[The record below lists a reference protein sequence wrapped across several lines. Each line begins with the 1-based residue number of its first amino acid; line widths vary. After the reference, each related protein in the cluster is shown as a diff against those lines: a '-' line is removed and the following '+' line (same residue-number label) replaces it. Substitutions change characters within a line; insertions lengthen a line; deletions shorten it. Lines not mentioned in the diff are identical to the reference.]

1 MKIVFTGG
9 GTGGHFYPIIAVAEA
24 IQKIA
29 SEQRLLAP
37 NLYYIAPTPY
47 DQPALFENG
56 IQYVAC
62 PAGKV
67 RRYFSLTNFTDM
79 FVTLSGTVRAFF
91 ILLKIYPD
99 VVFSKGGF
107 ASVPTVLA
115 AHLLRIPIIIHESDS
130 KPGKANLLA
139 SKYAYRIAITFDSS
153 SALFPAKAQAK
164 IARTGIP
171 IRAALATPLPTGA
184 AQELG
189 LDTSVPTIF
198 ILGGSSGSKRINEV
212 VLAGLPELVAIA
224 NVIHQTGKDNFAEAE
239 STGKVVLRDNPNAD
253 RYHVFPFL
261 TRDAMREAAGVA
273 SLVISRAGAT
283 SITEISLW
291 HKPSI
296 LIPIPESVSH
306 DQRTNAYAYAHTGAA
321 VVLEEHNISPH
332 ILVSEA
338 KRILG
343 DQNTWQD
350 MANKSMNFA
359 NADAAMQ
366 IAQELIRIGQSH
378 NPTDAVTEAARQAG
392 IAQAAAEAEAK
403 AAAKA
408 GATASKQEKP

>member
-24 IQKIA
+24 VQKIVA
-29 SEQRLLAP
+29 EERLLAP
-37 NLYYIAPTPY
+37 QMYYIAPTPY
-47 DQPALFENG
+47 DEPALFENS
-56 IQYVAC
+56 IQYIAC
-62 PAGKV
+62 PAGKM
-67 RRYFSLTNFTDM
+67 RRYFSVMNFTDV
-79 FVTLSGTVRAFF
+79 FVTLSGVVRAFF

-139 SKYAYRIAITFDSS
+139 AKYAYRIGITFDSS
-153 SALFPAKAQAK
+153 KALFPAKVQGN

-171 IRAALATPLPTGA
+171 IRAALALPLATGA

-189 LDTSVPTIF
+189 LDASVPTIF
-198 ILGGSSGSKRINEV
+198 ILGGSSGSKKINEV
-212 VLAGLPELVAIA
+212 VLGGLPELVNVA
-224 NVIHQTGKDNFAEAE
+224 NVIHQTGKELFAETE
-239 STGKVVLRDNPNAD
+239 STAKVVLGGNAHAD
-253 RYHVFPFL
+253 RYHAFPFL
-261 TRDAMREAAGVA
+261 VRDAMREAAGVC

-321 VVLEEHNISPH
+321 VVLEEHNMTPH
-332 ILVSEA
+332 ILVSEVT
-338 KRILG
+338 RILG
-343 DQNTWQD
+343 DQNAWQA
-350 MANKSMNFA
+350 MANASTTFA
-359 NADAAMQ
+359 NADAAAI
-366 IAQELIRIGQSH
+366 IAKELILIGQSH
-378 NPTDAVTEAARQAG
+378 NPTEAA
-392 IAQAAAEAEAK
+392 IAAA
-403 AAAKA
+403 
-408 GATASKQEKP
+408 TPPTPTV

>member
-24 IQKIA
+24 VQKIVV
-29 SEQRLLAP
+29 EERLLP
-37 NLYYIAPTPY
+37 PTMYYIAPVPY
-47 DQPALFENG
+47 DEQALFENNVQF
-56 IQYVAC
+56 IAC
-62 PAGKV
+62 PAGKL
-67 RRYFSLTNFTDM
+67 RRYFSVKNFTDF
-79 FVTLSGTVRAFF
+79 FVTLSGFIRAFF
-91 ILLKIYPD
+91 TLLKIYPD
-99 VVFSKGGF
+99 VVFSKGGY

-139 SKYAYRIAITFDSS
+139 AKYAYRIAVTFNSS
-153 SALFPAKAQAK
+153 IPMFPPKTREN

-171 IRAALATPLPTGA
+171 IRAALATPLPQGA

-189 LDTSVPTIF
+189 LDTTVPTIF
-198 ILGGSSGSKRINEV
+198 ILGGSTGSKKINEV
-212 VLAGLPELVAIA
+212 VLQALPGLVSFA
-224 NVIHQTGKDNFAEAE
+224 NVIHQTGKDNFVEAE
-239 STGKVVLRDNPNAD
+239 GTAKVVLGSSEHAN

-261 TRDAMREAAGVA
+261 GRDAMRMAAGAA

-321 VVLEEHNISPH
+321 VVLEEHNMTPH
-332 ILVSEA
+332 IFASEA
-338 KRILG
+338 RRILG
-343 DQNTWQD
+343 DQNVWQT
-350 MANKSMNFA
+350 MANNTMSFA
-359 NADAAMQ
+359 NADAAAL
-366 IAQELIRIGQSH
+366 IATELIRIGKSH
-378 NPTDAVTEAARQAG
+378 NPTEAAT
-392 IAQAAAEAEAK
+392 AAAQ
-403 AAAKA
+403 
-408 GATASKQEKP
+408 TPV

>member
-24 IQKIA
+24 VQKIVA
-29 SEQRLLAP
+29 EERLLP
-37 NLYYIAPTPY
+37 PSLYYIAPTQY
-47 DQPALFENG
+47 DEQALFEND
-56 IQYVAC
+56 IQFIKC

-67 RRYFSLTNFTDM
+67 RRYFSVSNFTDA
-79 FVTLSGTVRAFF
+79 FVTLSGTFKAFF
-91 ILLKIYPD
+91 TLLKIYPD

-139 SKYAYRIAITFDSS
+139 AKYAYRIAVTFNSS
-153 SALFPAKAQAK
+153 IPMFPEKTRAN

-171 IRAALATPLPTGA
+171 IRAALAMPLPAGA

-189 LDTSVPTIF
+189 LDANIPTIF
-198 ILGGSSGSKRINEV
+198 ILGGSTGSKKINEV
-212 VLAGLPELVAIA
+212 VLQALPDLTSFA
-224 NVIHQTGKDNFAEAE
+224 NVIHQTGKDNFTEVEA
-239 STGKVVLRDNPNAD
+239 TAKVILGSSEHAN
-253 RYHVFPFL
+253 RYHAFPFL
-261 TRDAMREAAGVA
+261 GRDAMRMAAGAA
-273 SLVISRAGAT
+273 SLVVSRAGAT

-321 VVLEEHNISPH
+321 EVLEEHNMTPH
-332 ILVSEA
+332 ILASEA
-338 KRILG
+338 RRITS
-343 DQNTWQD
+343 DQNVWQT
-350 MANKSMNFA
+350 MANASMTFA
-359 NADAAMQ
+359 NADAAAL
-366 IAQELIRIGQSH
+366 IAKELIRIGMSH
-378 NPTDAVTEAARQAG
+378 NPTEAASA
-392 IAQAAAEAEAK
+392 
-403 AAAKA
+403 
-408 GATASKQEKP
+408 PMV

>member
-24 IQKIA
+24 VQKIVA
-29 SEQRLLAP
+29 EERLLAP
-37 NLYYIAPTPY
+37 QMYYIAPTPY
-47 DQPALFENG
+47 DEPALFENS
-56 IQYVAC
+56 IQYIAC
-62 PAGKV
+62 PAGKM
-67 RRYFSLTNFTDM
+67 RRYFSVMNFTDV
-79 FVTLSGTVRAFF
+79 FVTLSGVVRAFF

-139 SKYAYRIAITFDSS
+139 AKYAYRIGITFDSS
-153 SALFPAKAQAK
+153 KALFAAKVQGN

-171 IRAALATPLPTGA
+171 IRAALALPLATGA

-189 LDTSVPTIF
+189 LDASVPTIF
-198 ILGGSSGSKRINEV
+198 ILGGSSGSKKINEV
-212 VLAGLPELVAIA
+212 VLGGLPELVNVA
-224 NVIHQTGKDNFAEAE
+224 NVIHQTGKELFAETE
-239 STGKVVLRDNPNAD
+239 STAKVVLGGNAHAD
-253 RYHVFPFL
+253 RYHAFPFL
-261 TRDAMREAAGVA
+261 VRDAMREAAGVC

-321 VVLEEHNISPH
+321 VVLEEHNMTPH
-332 ILVSEA
+332 ILVSEVT
-338 KRILG
+338 RILG
-343 DQNTWQD
+343 DQNAWQA
-350 MANKSMNFA
+350 MANASTTFA
-359 NADAAMQ
+359 NADAAAI
-366 IAQELIRIGQSH
+366 IAKELILIGQSH
-378 NPTDAVTEAARQAG
+378 NPTEAA
-392 IAQAAAEAEAK
+392 IAAA
-403 AAAKA
+403 
-408 GATASKQEKP
+408 TPPTPTV

>member
-24 IQKIA
+24 VQKLAI
-29 SEQRLLAP
+29 EERLLAP
-37 NLYYIAPTPY
+37 QMYYIAPTPY
-47 DQPALFENG
+47 DEPALFENN
-56 IQYVAC
+56 IQYIAC

-67 RRYFSLTNFTDM
+67 RRYFSVMNFTDL
-79 FVTLSGTVRAFF
+79 FVTLSGVVRAFF

-139 SKYAYRIAITFDSS
+139 AKYAYRIGITFDSS
-153 SALFPAKAQAK
+153 KAFFPAKAQGN

-171 IRAALATPLPTGA
+171 IRAALAMPLATGA
-184 AQELG
+184 AEELG
-189 LDTSVPTIF
+189 LDPSVPTIF
-198 ILGGSSGSKRINEV
+198 ILGGSSGSKKINEV
-212 VLAGLPELVAIA
+212 VLGGLPELVKVA
-224 NVIHQTGKDNFAEAE
+224 NIIHQTGKELFAETE
-239 STGKVVLRDNPNAD
+239 STAKVVLGGSEHAD
-253 RYHVFPFL
+253 RYHAFPFL
-261 TRDAMREAAGVA
+261 VRDAMREAAGA
-273 SLVISRAGAT
+273 CSLVISRAGAT

-321 VVLEEHNISPH
+321 VVLEEHNMTPH
-332 ILVSEA
+332 ILVSEVT
-338 KRILG
+338 RILG
-343 DQNTWQD
+343 DQNAWQA
-350 MANKSMNFA
+350 MANASMTFA
-359 NADAAMQ
+359 NADAAAI
-366 IAQELIRIGQSH
+366 IAKELILIGQSH
-378 NPTDAVTEAARQAG
+378 NPTEAE
-392 IAQAAAEAEAK
+392 IAAATPPAPAV
-403 AAAKA
+403 
-408 GATASKQEKP
+408 

>member
-24 IQKIA
+24 VNKIVA
-29 SEQRLLAP
+29 EERLLAP
-37 NLYYIAPTPY
+37 NLYYIAPAPY
-47 DQPALFENG
+47 DQQALFENN
-56 IQYVAC
+56 IEFIAC

-67 RRYFSLTNFTDM
+67 RRYFSLRNITDA

-91 ILLKIYPD
+91 TLLKIYPD

-139 SKYAYRIAITFDSS
+139 AKYAYRIAITFDSS
-153 SALFPAKAQAK
+153 SALFPEKARK
-164 IARTGIP
+164 NIARTGIP
-171 IRAALATPLPTGA
+171 IRAALATPLPQGA

-212 VLAGLPELVAIA
+212 VLQALPDLVSFA
-224 NVIHQTGKDNFAEAE
+224 NVIHQTGKDNFTEVEGTAKVIL
-239 STGKVVLRDNPNAD
+239 TGSEHAS
-253 RYHVFPFL
+253 RYHAFPFL
-261 TRDAMREAAGVA
+261 MRDAMRQAAGAA
-273 SLVISRAGAT
+273 SLVVSRAGAT

-321 VVLEEHNISPH
+321 IVLEEHNMTPH
-332 ILVSEA
+332 ILASETR
-338 KRILG
+338 RILS
-343 DQNTWQD
+343 NANITQD
-350 MANKSMNFA
+350 MANKSMSFA
-359 NADAAMQ
+359 NADAAAL
-366 IAQELIRIGQSH
+366 IAAELVRIGQSH
-378 NPTDAVTEAARQAG
+378 NPTDAATANTEAAMVAT
-392 IAQAAAEAEAK
+392 QAALI
-403 AAAKA
+403 AA
-408 GATASKQEKP
+408 TTPSV

>member
-24 IQKIA
+24 VNKIIA
-29 SEQRLLAP
+29 EERLLAP

-47 DQPALFENG
+47 DQRALFENS
-56 IQYVAC
+56 IEFIAC

-67 RRYFSLTNFTDM
+67 RRYFSLSNFTDL
-79 FVTLSGTVRAFF
+79 FVTLGGTIRAFF
-91 ILLKIYPD
+91 TLLNIYPD

-139 SKYAYRIAITFDSS
+139 AKYAYRIAVTFDSS
-153 SALFPAKAQAK
+153 IALFPEKVRTN

-171 IRAALATPLPTGA
+171 IRAALATPLPAGA

-189 LDTSVPTIF
+189 LDASVPTIF
-198 ILGGSSGSKRINEV
+198 ILGGSTGSKKINGV
-212 VLAGLPELVAIA
+212 ILQALPELIGIA
-224 NVIHQTGKDNFAEAE
+224 NIIHQTGKDNFTEVEGTA
-239 STGKVVLRDNPNAD
+239 KVILGGTEHAN
-253 RYHVFPFL
+253 RYHAFPYL
-261 TRDAMREAAGVA
+261 TRDAMRQAAGA
-273 SLVISRAGAT
+273 ATLVISRAGAT

-321 VVLEEHNISPH
+321 IVLEEDNMTPH
-332 ILVSEA
+332 ILASEA
-338 KRILG
+338 RRILS
-343 DQNTWQD
+343 DQTILQS
-350 MANKSMNFA
+350 MAAKSTTFA
-359 NADAAMQ
+359 NADAAAL
-366 IAQELIRIGQSH
+366 IAAELVRIGQSH
-378 NPTDAVTEAARQAG
+378 NPTDAATAAAQAAG
-392 IAQAAAEAEAK
+392 IAQA
-403 AAAKA
+403 
-408 GATASKQEKP
+408 TAPVSASPTV

>member
-24 IQKIA
+24 VQKIVTQ
-29 SEQRLLAP
+29 ERLLAP
-37 NLYYIAPTPY
+37 QLYYIAPTPY
-47 DQPALFENG
+47 DQQALFENN
-56 IQYVAC
+56 IQFIAC

-67 RRYFSLTNFTDM
+67 RRYFSFSNFTDA
-79 FVTLSGTVRAFF
+79 FVTVWGTVRAFF
-91 ILLKIYPD
+91 TLLKIYPD

-130 KPGKANLLA
+130 MPGKANLLA
-139 SKYAYRIAITFDSS
+139 AKYAYRIAVTFDSS
-153 SALFPAKAQAK
+153 VPLFPKKAQAN

-171 IRAALATPLPTGA
+171 IRAALATPLPQGA

-189 LDTSVPTIF
+189 LDSSVPTVF
-198 ILGGSSGSKRINEV
+198 ILGGSSGSKRINDV
-212 VLAGLPELVAIA
+212 VLEGLPELVSVA
-224 NVIHQTGKDNFAEAE
+224 NVIHQTGKDLFAETDA
-239 STGKVVLRDNPNAD
+239 TAKVVLSGNPDAG
-253 RYHVFPFL
+253 RYHAFPFL
-261 TRDAMREAAGVA
+261 LRDAMRQAAGAA

-321 VVLEEHNISPH
+321 VVLEEHNMTPH
-332 ILVSEA
+332 LLVSEV

-343 DQNTWQD
+343 DTAAWQD
-350 MANKSMNFA
+350 MANKSMTFA
-359 NADAAMQ
+359 NADAADS
-366 IAQELIRIGQSH
+366 IATELVRIGKSH
-378 NPTDAVTEAARQAG
+378 NPSV
-392 IAQAAAEAEAK
+392 
-403 AAAKA
+403 
-408 GATASKQEKP
+408 

>member
-24 IQKIA
+24 VNKIA
-29 SEQRLLAP
+29 ADERLLAP
-37 NLYYIAPTPY
+37 AMYYVAPTPY
-47 DQPALFENG
+47 DQPALFENN
-56 IQYVAC
+56 IQFIAC

-67 RRYFSLTNFTDM
+67 RRYFSLMNFTDA
-79 FVTLSGTVRAFF
+79 FVTFTGIVRAFF

-107 ASVPTVLA
+107 ASVPTVMA

-139 SKYAYRIAITFDSS
+139 SKYAYRIAVTFDSS
-153 SALFPAKAQAK
+153 IALFPPKVQAN

-171 IRAALATPLPTGA
+171 IRAALAMPLLEGA

-189 LDTSVPTIF
+189 LDASVPTIF
-198 ILGGSSGSKRINEV
+198 ILGGSSGSRKINEV
-212 VLAGLPELVAIA
+212 VLEGLPELVNIA
-224 NVIHQTGKDNFAEAE
+224 NVIHQTGKDLFAETEGTAKVIL
-239 STGKVVLRDNPNAD
+239 TGNAHAD

-261 TRDAMREAAGVA
+261 TRDAMRAAAGAA
-273 SLVISRAGAT
+273 SLVVSRAGAT

-321 VVLEEHNISPH
+321 VVLEEHNMTPH
-332 ILVSEA
+332 ILVSEVT
-338 KRILG
+338 RILG
-343 DQNTWQD
+343 DTNVWQD
-350 MANKSMNFA
+350 MANKSMTFA
-359 NADAAMQ
+359 NADAAML
-366 IAQELIRIGQSH
+366 IAKELVLIAQSH
-378 NPTDAVTEAARQAG
+378 NPTEAA
-392 IAQAAAEAEAK
+392 IAAA
-403 AAAKA
+403 
-408 GATASKQEKP
+408 TPPVIPTV